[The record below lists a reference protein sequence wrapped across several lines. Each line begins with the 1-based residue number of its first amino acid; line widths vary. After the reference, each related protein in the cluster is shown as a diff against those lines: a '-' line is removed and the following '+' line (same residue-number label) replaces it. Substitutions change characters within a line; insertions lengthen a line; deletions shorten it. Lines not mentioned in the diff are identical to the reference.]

1 MGAVSFPLKVRL
13 TSIMNEQL
21 EATIEALKN
30 DFVINSDVQFS
41 DTEVR
46 GKRNTCQYVLS
57 LFIGLID
64 FILYF

>member
-1 MGAVSFPLKVRL
+1 
-13 TSIMNEQL
+13 MNEQL
-21 EATIEALKN
+21 EATIDALKN

-64 FILYF
+64 FMLYF